1 MKKRAF
7 IITACVLIIF
17 AVEAILLKG
26 GDGGLQQGGD
36 WNKQSFFTARVIEA
50 HEEYLILEVFDT
62 GNSHFSEGAKVEVS
76 TDVEAAAGCPE
87 FVADECAKVL
97 MASNKGDNPPGRLE
111 ALSIYKTDETGK
123 VIAD

>member
-1 MKKRAF
+1 MPLREAELSLGLLQVPFESGNLGRAGSSGKQH
-7 IITACVLIIF
+7 CLLIHM
-17 AVEAILLKG
+17 
-26 GDGGLQQGGD
+26 
-36 WNKQSFFTARVIEA
+36 VIEA

-62 GNSHFSEGAKVEVS
+62 GNSNFSEGAKVEVS

-97 MASNKGDNPPGRLE
+97 MARNKDDNPPGRLE
-111 ALSIYKTDETGK
+111 ALSTYKTDETGK